1 MQMGTLRNILATI
14 SERWI
19 FFNDLDKTL
28 YAYSKFDKILLVGDF
43 NTEISEQRI
52 KSFLYIAWT

>member
-1 MQMGTLRNILATI
+1 MQMATLQNILSTI
-14 SERWI
+14 SERWM

-28 YAYSKFDKILLVGDF
+28 YAYSKFGKILFVGDF
-43 NTEISEQRI
+43 NTEISEERI

>member
-1 MQMGTLRNILATI
+1 MQMGTLRNILSTI

-43 NTEISEQRI
+43 NTEISEKRI

>member
-1 MQMGTLRNILATI
+1 MQMGTLRNILSTI
-14 SERWI
+14 SEWWI

-43 NTEISEQRI
+43 NTEISEKRI